1 MSLIE
6 RNVRGQ
12 YEPDTN
18 SIPADSLIAM
28 IVREEYDAFIT
39 RVRDRLNTLSPTDL
53 TDDDAPNL
61 KDTIR
66 SVLGQYLGA
75 STAKAAMNF
84 IKKPNSWNVFC
95 QENYARIASEL
106 NDDGQSPTSMIF
118 F

>member
-12 YEPDTN
+12 YEPDIN

-61 KDTIR
+61 KDTTR

-84 IKKPNSWNVFC
+84 VKKSKSWNVFC

-106 NDDGQSPTSMIF
+106 NDDG
-118 F
+118 